1 MEKKLNVCLLND
13 SFPPVIDGVANAV
26 LNYAGIIEQSYGHAV
41 VGTPYYPEA
50 VDEYP
55 FPVVRY
61 RSVDTTRLVGYRT
74 GYPFSASA
82 LKQLEEE
89 KIDVIH
95 SHCPIMSTLMAR
107 TLRKTVEAPIIL
119 TYHTKFDIDIAR
131 DIHPTLLQTAAIK
144 MIVKNIE
151 ACDEV
156 WVVSQGAGENLTSLG
171 YQGPWR
177 VMENGVDFP
186 KGPVSR
192 EACEALGREY
202 GVPSGVPVFLFVGRM
217 MWYKGIRLI
226 VDALRTLKQEGLDF
240 QMLFVGDGMDR
251 SEIEDY
257 VRECGLEGECIFTG
271 AIRDRERLRG
281 FFSRA
286 DLFLFP
292 STFDTNGIVVRE
304 AAACGLASVLI
315 RGSCAAE
322 GVTDGGNGFLI
333 EEDAASLA
341 ACLRER
347 MKDEEGSRRTGG
359 RAMEELYLSWEES
372 VARAYERYHVVLERC
387 RSEGWM
393 EQESDR
399 DEVFEVISDS
409 VELLNRV
416 RRLNA
421 SIINKGTALYGRLSY
436 NGWKD
441 RSEE

>member
-26 LNYAGIIEQSYGHAV
+26 LNYAGLIEQKHGHAV
-41 VGTPYYPEA
+41 VGTPYYPDA
-50 VDEYP
+50 VDTYP

-61 RSVDTTRLVGYRT
+61 RSVDTTKLVGYRT

-89 KIDVIH
+89 RIDLIH

-107 TLRKTVEAPIIL
+107 TLRKTAEAPIIL

-131 DIHPTLLQTAAIK
+131 DIHPALLQTAAIRS
-144 MIVKNIE
+144 IVKNIE

-156 WVVSQGAGENLTSLG
+156 WVVSEGAGENLRSLG
-171 YQGPWR
+171 YEGDYR

-186 KGPVSR
+186 KGPASR

-202 GVPSGVPVFLFVGRM
+202 PIRPEAPVFLFVGRM

-226 VDALRTLKQEGLDF
+226 ADALDCLNREGRDF
-240 QMLFVGDGMDR
+240 QMVFVGDGMDR
-251 SEIEDY
+251 EEIEACIRDY
-257 VRECGLEGECIFTG
+257 GLEKKCIFTG
-271 AIRDRERLRG
+271 AIRDREKLRA

-315 RGSCAAE
+315 EGSCAAE
-322 GVTDGGNGFLI
+322 GVTDGRNGFLI
-333 EEDAASLA
+333 REEAGALA
-341 ACLRER
+341 ACLRREL
-347 MKDEEGSRRTGG
+347 DDPDG
-359 RAMEELYLSWEES
+359 RYWVGVCAMEELYLSWEES
-372 VARAYERYHVVLERC
+372 VARAWERYQVVLERC
-387 RSEGWM
+387 RSEGWA
-393 EQESDR
+393 EQERDR

-409 VELLNRV
+409 IERLNRV
-416 RRLNA
+416 RELNA
-421 SIINKGTALYGRLSY
+421 GIKNKGTALYDRLSSY
-436 NGWKD
+436 TIWRNYFN
-441 RSEE
+441 